1 MRILWICNL
10 ILPEYAEIYDVRKTV
25 LEGWMSGLFSLL
37 MKNGNCSIACCF
49 PIIDENRMKNGT
61 FGELQCYSFHASM
74 DNEEVSSKYISEF
87 EYIYQSFNPDVIHVW
102 GTEYRHSLVATVAAE
117 KSGYGNKVAIH
128 IQGLVSAIVPY
139 FNLGVDDK
147 WLDYHCNGYKS
158 MRENQLLFV
167 DKGNDEIE
175 TISKAAYILGRT
187 NWDRSY
193 VKSIRKDIRYLECGE
208 VLRKE
213 FYNTDCTWN
222 VEKCNRYSI
231 FISQAGY
238 ALKGLHLILPAI
250 AMLREDYPDIHVTI
264 AGGNGI
270 AKGIKDKE
278 KPHDRFLMDLIDRYG
293 VKDIVEF
300 IKAIPPEEMINHY
313 LKAHVYVNC
322 STIENSSNSIGEA
335 QILGVPVIA
344 SYTGGTPDLISHA
357 KTGLLYQMDAPY
369 MFADCFRIIVD
380 NDVFSQKMSECEKKV
395 AAERYSKDRIYS
407 QINEIYIKV
416 SGES

>member
-10 ILPEYAEIYDVRKTV
+10 ILPEYAEIYGVRKTV
-25 LEGWMSGLFSLL
+25 LEGWMSSLFSLL
-37 MKNGNCSIACCF
+37 MENGNCSIACCF
-49 PIIDENRMKNGT
+49 PIRDENRMKKGT

-74 DNEEVSSKYISEF
+74 NDEEVSSKYISEF
-87 EYIYQSFNPDVIHVW
+87 EDIYQSFNPDVIHVW

-187 NWDRSY
+187 NWDCSY
-193 VKSIRKDIRYLECGE
+193 VKSIRKNIRYLECGE

-213 FYNTDCTWN
+213 FYNTDCTWK

-231 FISQAGY
+231 FISQADY

-270 AKGIKDKE
+270 ANGIKDKE
-278 KPHDRFLMDLIDRYG
+278 KPHDRYLMDLIDRYG

-300 IKAIPPEEMINHY
+300 IKAIPPEEMIKHY

-335 QILGVPVIA
+335 QVLGVPVIA
-344 SYTGGTPDLISHA
+344 SYTGGTPDLIDHT

-369 MFADCFRIIVD
+369 MFADCFRKIVD
-380 NDVFSQKMSECEKKV
+380 NDAFSQEISECEKKV

-407 QINEIYIKV
+407 QISEIYKKV
-416 SGES
+416 SSES